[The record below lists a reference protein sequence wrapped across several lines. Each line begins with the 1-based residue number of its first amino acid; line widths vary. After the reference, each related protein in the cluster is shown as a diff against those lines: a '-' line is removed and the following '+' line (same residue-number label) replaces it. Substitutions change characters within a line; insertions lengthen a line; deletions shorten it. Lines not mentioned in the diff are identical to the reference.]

1 MSETA
6 NKRVKYGM
14 TAGVLGIISNV
25 ALCAAKLIV
34 GFIGNSITII
44 ADAVNNLSDAASSVI
59 TVFGFRISARPAD
72 KEHPFG
78 HHRYEQISALIVAIL
93 VLAIGVLLGKSSI
106 EKIITPEETAV
117 TALTYI
123 VLAVAIVLKIGQM
136 AMYLYF
142 SKKISSDSLR
152 AAAADSRNDCL
163 STGAVL
169 IAAIVTDVAGVNIDG
184 YMGLAVSL
192 FIVVSSLLLIKD
204 TVSPLL
210 GEPPTKEFVENVRKK
225 LMSYDGVLGIHDLM
239 VHNYGATSSTYVS
252 VHVEVDARGDIMK
265 AHDMIDNIER
275 DFHKEGL
282 NLTVHMD
289 PVETD
294 NPEVSL
300 NLDRAREILSSMNAG
315 LSLHD
320 FRMVIGDTHTNI
332 LFDVVIPFDPERDRK
347 SLRRRLRGRRQTVL
361 LHHQL
366 RPLVRIINAS
376 TGDLNRE

>member
-1 MSETA
+1 MSETSD
-6 NKRVKYGM
+6 KRVKYGM
-14 TAGVLGIISNV
+14 TAGVLGIVSNV
-25 ALCAAKLIV
+25 VLCAAKLIV

-59 TVFGFRISARPAD
+59 TVLGFRISARPAD

-332 LFDVVIPFDPERDRK
+332 LFDVVIPFDSKVTPKEIEKAFADAYADEGK
-347 SLRRRLRGRRQTVL
+347 QYFF
-361 LHHQL
+361 
-366 RPLVRIINAS
+366 IINYDRS
-376 TGDLNRE
+376 YV

>member
-1 MSETA
+1 MAGIED
-6 NKRVKYGM
+6 KRIKYGI
-14 TAGVLGIISNV
+14 TAGILGITSNV
-25 ALCAAKLIV
+25 VLCAAKLIV

-44 ADAVNNLSDAASSVI
+44 ADAVNNLSDALSSVI

-78 HHRYEQISALIVAIL
+78 HHRYEQISALIVAII

-106 EKIITPEETAV
+106 EKIITPEETTV
-117 TALTYI
+117 TALTYV
-123 VLAVAIVLKIGQM
+123 VLSVAIVLKLAQM

-142 SKKISSDSLR
+142 SRKISSDSLR
-152 AAAADSRNDCL
+152 AAAADSRNDIL

-169 IAAIVTDVAGVNIDG
+169 IAAIVTDVAGVNIDA

-192 FIVVSSLLLIKD
+192 FIIISSILLIKD
-204 TVSPLL
+204 TISPLL
-210 GEPPTKEFVENVRKK
+210 GEPPTKEFVERVRKK
-225 LMSYDGVLGIHDLM
+225 ILSYDGVLGIHDLM
-239 VHNYGATSSTYVS
+239 VHNYGAQSSTYIS
-252 VHVEVDARGDIMK
+252 VHVEVDAGGNIMK

-275 DFHKEGL
+275 DFLKDGL

-294 NPEVSL
+294 NPEVKE
-300 NLDRAREILSSMNAG
+300 NLERTREILASLGSG

-332 LFDVVIPFDPERDRK
+332 LFDVVIPFEAKITPAEIEKAFSDAYSSEGK
-347 SLRRRLRGRRQTVL
+347 QYFF
-361 LHHQL
+361 
-366 RPLVRIINAS
+366 IINYDRS
-376 TGDLNRE
+376 YV

>member
-1 MSETA
+1 MSGTA
-6 NKRVKYGM
+6 DKRVKYGM
-14 TAGVLGIISNV
+14 TAGILGIVSNLI
-25 ALCAAKLIV
+25 LCAAKLIV
-34 GFIGNSITII
+34 GFIGNSITIV

-332 LFDVVIPFDPERDRK
+332 LFDVVIPFGSKVTPHEIEKAFADAYADEGK
-347 SLRRRLRGRRQTVL
+347 QYFF
-361 LHHQL
+361 
-366 RPLVRIINAS
+366 IINYDRS
-376 TGDLNRE
+376 YV

>member
-1 MSETA
+1 MSETSD
-6 NKRVKYGM
+6 KRVKYGM
-14 TAGVLGIISNV
+14 TAGVLGIVSNV
-25 ALCAAKLIV
+25 VLCAAKLIV

-78 HHRYEQISALIVAIL
+78 HHRYEQISALIVAIH

-225 LMSYDGVLGIHDLM
+225 LLSYEGVLGIHDLM

-300 NLDRAREILSSMNAG
+300 NLDRAREILSGLNAG

-332 LFDVVIPFDPERDRK
+332 LFDVVIPFDSKVTPKEIEKAFADAYADEGK
-347 SLRRRLRGRRQTVL
+347 QYFF
-361 LHHQL
+361 
-366 RPLVRIINAS
+366 IINYDRS
-376 TGDLNRE
+376 YV

>member
-1 MSETA
+1 MSETSD
-6 NKRVKYGM
+6 KRVKYGM
-14 TAGVLGIISNV
+14 TAGVLGIVSNV
-25 ALCAAKLIV
+25 VLCAAKLIV

-225 LMSYDGVLGIHDLM
+225 LLSYEGVLGIHDLM

-275 DFHKEGL
+275 DFRKGGL

-332 LFDVVIPFDPERDRK
+332 LFDVVIPFDSKATPKEIEKAFADAYADEGK
-347 SLRRRLRGRRQTVL
+347 QYFF
-361 LHHQL
+361 
-366 RPLVRIINAS
+366 IINYDRS
-376 TGDLNRE
+376 YV

>member
-1 MSETA
+1 MSETSD
-6 NKRVKYGM
+6 KRVKYGM
-14 TAGVLGIISNV
+14 TAGVLGIVSNV
-25 ALCAAKLIV
+25 VLCAAKLIV

-225 LMSYDGVLGIHDLM
+225 LMSYEGVLGIHDLM

-294 NPEVSL
+294 NPEVIE
-300 NLDRAREILSSMNAG
+300 NLERAREILASLNTG

-332 LFDVVIPFDPERDRK
+332 LFDVVIPFDSKIAPQDIEKAFADAYADEGK
-347 SLRRRLRGRRQTVL
+347 QYFF
-361 LHHQL
+361 
-366 RPLVRIINAS
+366 IINYDRS
-376 TGDLNRE
+376 YV

>member
-1 MSETA
+1 MSETSD
-6 NKRVKYGM
+6 KRVKYGM
-14 TAGVLGIISNV
+14 TAGILGIVSNV
-25 ALCAAKLIV
+25 VLCAAKLIV

-44 ADAVNNLSDAASSVI
+44 ADAVNNFSDAASSVI

-106 EKIITPEETAV
+106 EKIITPAETAV
-117 TALTYI
+117 TTLTYI
-123 VLAVAIVLKIGQM
+123 VLAVAIVLKLGQM

-252 VHVEVDARGDIMK
+252 VHVEVAARGDIMK

-275 DFHKEGL
+275 EFRKEGL

-300 NLDRAREILSSMNAG
+300 NLDRAREILSGLNAG

-332 LFDVVIPFDPERDRK
+332 LFDVVIPFDSKVTPKEIEKAFADAYADEGK
-347 SLRRRLRGRRQTVL
+347 QYFF
-361 LHHQL
+361 
-366 RPLVRIINAS
+366 IINYDRS
-376 TGDLNRE
+376 YV

>member
-6 NKRVKYGM
+6 DKRVKYGM

-34 GFIGNSITII
+34 GFIGNSITIV

-117 TALTYI
+117 TTLTYI
-123 VLAVAIVLKIGQM
+123 VLAVAIVLKLGQM

-152 AAAADSRNDCL
+152 AAAADSRNDTI

-192 FIVVSSLLLIKD
+192 FIVVSSLMLIKD

-225 LMSYDGVLGIHDLM
+225 LLSYEGVLGIHDLM

-294 NPEVSL
+294 NPEVIE
-300 NLDRAREILSSMNAG
+300 NLERAREILASLNTG

-332 LFDVVIPFDPERDRK
+332 LFDVVIPFDSKIAPQDIEKAFADAYADEGK
-347 SLRRRLRGRRQTVL
+347 QYFF
-361 LHHQL
+361 
-366 RPLVRIINAS
+366 IINYDRS
-376 TGDLNRE
+376 YV

>member
-1 MSETA
+1 MSETSD
-6 NKRVKYGM
+6 KRVKYGM
-14 TAGVLGIISNV
+14 TAGVLGIVSNV
-25 ALCAAKLIV
+25 VLCAAKLIV
-34 GFIGNSITII
+34 GFIGNSITIV

-275 DFHKEGL
+275 DFQKEGL

-332 LFDVVIPFDPERDRK
+332 LFDVVIPFDSKVTPKEIEKAFADAYADEGK
-347 SLRRRLRGRRQTVL
+347 QYFF
-361 LHHQL
+361 
-366 RPLVRIINAS
+366 IINYDRS
-376 TGDLNRE
+376 YV

>member
-1 MSETA
+1 MPETA
-6 NKRVKYGM
+6 DKRIKYGM
-14 TAGVLGIISNV
+14 TAGILGIISN
-25 ALCAAKLIV
+25 AILCGAKLIV

-44 ADAVNNLSDAASSVI
+44 ADAVNNLSDAMSSVI

-117 TALTYI
+117 TTLTYI
-123 VLAVAIVLKIGQM
+123 VLAVAIALKIGQM

-192 FIVVSSLLLIKD
+192 FIVVSSLLLVKD

-225 LMSYDGVLGIHDLM
+225 LLSYDGVLGIHDLM

-289 PVETD
+289 PIETD

-300 NLDRAREILSSMNAG
+300 NLERAREILSSMNAG

-332 LFDVVIPFDPERDRK
+332 LFDVVIPFGSKVTPHEIEKAFADAYADEGK
-347 SLRRRLRGRRQTVL
+347 QYFF
-361 LHHQL
+361 
-366 RPLVRIINAS
+366 IINYDRS
-376 TGDLNRE
+376 YV

>member
-6 NKRVKYGM
+6 DKRVKYGM

-332 LFDVVIPFDPERDRK
+332 LFDVVIPFDSKVTPKEIEKAFADAYADEGK
-347 SLRRRLRGRRQTVL
+347 QYFF
-361 LHHQL
+361 
-366 RPLVRIINAS
+366 IINYDRS
-376 TGDLNRE
+376 YV

>member
-1 MSETA
+1 MSETSD
-6 NKRVKYGM
+6 KRVKYGM
-14 TAGVLGIISNV
+14 TAGILGIVSNV
-25 ALCAAKLIV
+25 VLCAAKLIV

-252 VHVEVDARGDIMK
+252 VHVEVAARGDIMK

-300 NLDRAREILSSMNAG
+300 NLERAREILASLNAG

-332 LFDVVIPFDPERDRK
+332 LFDVVIPFDSKVTPKEIEKAFADAYADEGK
-347 SLRRRLRGRRQTVL
+347 QYFF
-361 LHHQL
+361 
-366 RPLVRIINAS
+366 IINYDRS
-376 TGDLNRE
+376 YV

>member
-6 NKRVKYGM
+6 DKRVKYGM

-34 GFIGNSITII
+34 GFIGNSITIV

-117 TALTYI
+117 TTLTYI
-123 VLAVAIVLKIGQM
+123 VLAVAIVLKLGQM

-152 AAAADSRNDCL
+152 AAAADSRNDTI

-192 FIVVSSLLLIKD
+192 FIAVSSLMLIKD

-225 LMSYDGVLGIHDLM
+225 LLSYEGVLGIHDLM

-294 NPEVSL
+294 NPEVIE
-300 NLDRAREILSSMNAG
+300 NLERAREILASLNTG
-315 LSLHD
+315 LNLHD

-332 LFDVVIPFDPERDRK
+332 LFDVVIPFNSKIAPQDIEKAFADAYADEGK
-347 SLRRRLRGRRQTVL
+347 QYFF
-361 LHHQL
+361 
-366 RPLVRIINAS
+366 IINYDRS
-376 TGDLNRE
+376 YV

>member
-1 MSETA
+1 MSETSD
-6 NKRVKYGM
+6 KRVKYGM
-14 TAGVLGIISNV
+14 TAGVLGIVSNV
-25 ALCAAKLIV
+25 VLCAAKLIV

-225 LMSYDGVLGIHDLM
+225 LLSYEGVLGIHDLM

-275 DFHKEGL
+275 DFWKEGL

-332 LFDVVIPFDPERDRK
+332 LFDVVIPFDSKVTPKEIEKAFADAYADEGK
-347 SLRRRLRGRRQTVL
+347 QYFF
-361 LHHQL
+361 
-366 RPLVRIINAS
+366 IINYDRS
-376 TGDLNRE
+376 YV

>member
-1 MSETA
+1 MSETSD
-6 NKRVKYGM
+6 KRVKYGM
-14 TAGVLGIISNV
+14 TAGVLGIVSNV
-25 ALCAAKLIV
+25 VLCAAKLIV
-34 GFIGNSITII
+34 GFIGNSITIV

-117 TALTYI
+117 TTLTYI
-123 VLAVAIVLKIGQM
+123 VLAVAIVLKLGQM

-275 DFHKEGL
+275 DFQKEGL

-300 NLDRAREILSSMNAG
+300 NLERAREILASLNAG

-332 LFDVVIPFDPERDRK
+332 LFDVVIPFDSKVTPKEIEKAFADAYADEGK
-347 SLRRRLRGRRQTVL
+347 QYFF
-361 LHHQL
+361 
-366 RPLVRIINAS
+366 IINYDRS
-376 TGDLNRE
+376 YV

>member
-1 MSETA
+1 MSETSD
-6 NKRVKYGM
+6 KRVKYGM
-14 TAGVLGIISNV
+14 TAGILGIVSNV
-25 ALCAAKLIV
+25 VLCAAKLIV

-252 VHVEVDARGDIMK
+252 VHVEVAARGDIMK

-275 DFHKEGL
+275 DFRKEGL

-300 NLDRAREILSSMNAG
+300 NLDRAREILASLNAG

-332 LFDVVIPFDPERDRK
+332 LFDVVIPFDSKVTPKEIEKAFADAYADEGK
-347 SLRRRLRGRRQTVL
+347 QYFF
-361 LHHQL
+361 
-366 RPLVRIINAS
+366 IINYDRS
-376 TGDLNRE
+376 YV

>member
-1 MSETA
+1 MPETA
-6 NKRVKYGM
+6 DKRIKYGM
-14 TAGVLGIISNV
+14 TAGILGIISN
-25 ALCAAKLIV
+25 AILCGAKLIV

-44 ADAVNNLSDAASSVI
+44 ADAVNNLSDAMSSVI

-78 HHRYEQISALIVAIL
+78 HHRYEQISALIVAII

-106 EKIITPEETAV
+106 EKIITPEETTV
-117 TALTYI
+117 TALTYV
-123 VLAVAIVLKIGQM
+123 VLSVAIVLKLAQM

-142 SKKISSDSLR
+142 SRKISSDSLR
-152 AAAADSRNDCL
+152 AAAADSRNDIL

-169 IAAIVTDVAGVNIDG
+169 IAAIVTDVAGVNIDA

-192 FIVVSSLLLIKD
+192 FIIISSILLIKD
-204 TVSPLL
+204 TISPLL
-210 GEPPTKEFVENVRKK
+210 GEPPTKEFVERVRKK
-225 LMSYDGVLGIHDLM
+225 ILSYDGVLGIHDLM
-239 VHNYGATSSTYVS
+239 VHNYGAQSSTYIS
-252 VHVEVDARGDIMK
+252 VHVEVDAGGNIMK

-275 DFHKEGL
+275 DFLKDGL

-294 NPEVSL
+294 NPEVKE
-300 NLDRAREILSSMNAG
+300 NLERAREILASLGSG

-332 LFDVVIPFDPERDRK
+332 LFDVVIPFEAKITPAEIEKAFSDAYSSEGK
-347 SLRRRLRGRRQTVL
+347 QYFF
-361 LHHQL
+361 
-366 RPLVRIINAS
+366 IINYDRS
-376 TGDLNRE
+376 YV

>member
-1 MSETA
+1 MAGIEH
-6 NKRVKYGM
+6 KRIKYGI
-14 TAGVLGIISNV
+14 TAGILGITSNV
-25 ALCAAKLIV
+25 VLCAAKLIV

-44 ADAVNNLSDAASSVI
+44 ADAVNNLSDALSSVI

-78 HHRYEQISALIVAIL
+78 HHRYEQISALIVAII

-106 EKIITPEETAV
+106 EKIITPEETTV
-117 TALTYI
+117 TALTYV
-123 VLAVAIVLKIGQM
+123 VLSVAIVLKLAQM

-142 SKKISSDSLR
+142 SRKISSDSLR
-152 AAAADSRNDCL
+152 AAAADSRNDIL

-169 IAAIVTDVAGVNIDG
+169 IAAIVTDVAGVNIDA

-192 FIVVSSLLLIKD
+192 FIIISSILLIKD
-204 TVSPLL
+204 TISPLL
-210 GEPPTKEFVENVRKK
+210 GEPPTKEFVERVRKK
-225 LMSYDGVLGIHDLM
+225 ILSYDGVLGIHDLM
-239 VHNYGATSSTYVS
+239 VHNYGAQSSTYIS
-252 VHVEVDARGDIMK
+252 VHVEVDAGGNIMK

-275 DFHKEGL
+275 DFLKDGL

-294 NPEVSL
+294 NPEVKE
-300 NLDRAREILSSMNAG
+300 NLERAREILASLGSG

-332 LFDVVIPFDPERDRK
+332 LFDVVIPFEAKITPAEIEKAFSDAYSSEGK
-347 SLRRRLRGRRQTVL
+347 QYFF
-361 LHHQL
+361 
-366 RPLVRIINAS
+366 IINYDRS
-376 TGDLNRE
+376 YV

>member
-1 MSETA
+1 MAGIEH
-6 NKRVKYGM
+6 KRIKYGI
-14 TAGVLGIISNV
+14 TAGILGITSNV
-25 ALCAAKLIV
+25 VLCAAKLIV

-44 ADAVNNLSDAASSVI
+44 ADAVNNLSDALSSVI

-78 HHRYEQISALIVAIL
+78 HHRYEQISALIVAII

-117 TALTYI
+117 TTLTYI
-123 VLAVAIVLKIGQM
+123 VLAVAIALKIGQM

-152 AAAADSRNDCL
+152 AAAADSRNDIL

-169 IAAIVTDVAGVNIDG
+169 IAAIVTDVAGVNIDA

-192 FIVVSSLLLIKD
+192 FIIISSILLIKD
-204 TVSPLL
+204 TISPLL
-210 GEPPTKEFVENVRKK
+210 GEPPTKEFVERVRKK
-225 LMSYDGVLGIHDLM
+225 ILSYDGVLGIHDLM
-239 VHNYGATSSTYVS
+239 VHNYGAQSSTYIS
-252 VHVEVDARGDIMK
+252 VHVEVDAGGNIMK

-275 DFHKEGL
+275 DFLKDGL

-289 PVETD
+289 PIETD
-294 NPEVSL
+294 NPEVKE
-300 NLDRAREILSSMNAG
+300 NLERAREILASLGSG

-332 LFDVVIPFDPERDRK
+332 LFDVAIPFEAKITPAEIEKAFSDAYSSEGK
-347 SLRRRLRGRRQTVL
+347 QYFF
-361 LHHQL
+361 
-366 RPLVRIINAS
+366 IINYDRS
-376 TGDLNRE
+376 YV

>member
-1 MSETA
+1 MAGIED
-6 NKRVKYGM
+6 KRIKYGI
-14 TAGVLGIISNV
+14 TAGILGITSNV
-25 ALCAAKLIV
+25 VLCAAKLIV

-44 ADAVNNLSDAASSVI
+44 ADAVNNLSDALSSVI

-78 HHRYEQISALIVAIL
+78 HHRYEQISALIVAII

-106 EKIITPEETAV
+106 EKIITPEETTV
-117 TALTYI
+117 TALTYV
-123 VLAVAIVLKIGQM
+123 VLSVAIVLKLAQM

-142 SKKISSDSLR
+142 SRKISSDSLR
-152 AAAADSRNDCL
+152 AAAADSRNDIL

-169 IAAIVTDVAGVNIDG
+169 IAAIVTDVAGVNIDA

-192 FIVVSSLLLIKD
+192 FIIISSILLIKD
-204 TVSPLL
+204 TISPLL
-210 GEPPTKEFVENVRKK
+210 GEPPTKEFVERVRKK
-225 LMSYDGVLGIHDLM
+225 ILSYDGVLGIHDLM
-239 VHNYGATSSTYVS
+239 VHNYGAQSSTYIS
-252 VHVEVDARGDIMK
+252 VHVEVDAGGNIMK

-289 PVETD
+289 PIETD

-300 NLDRAREILSSMNAG
+300 NLERAREILSSMNAG

-332 LFDVVIPFDPERDRK
+332 LFDVVIPFGSKVTPHEIEKAFADAYADEGK
-347 SLRRRLRGRRQTVL
+347 QYFF
-361 LHHQL
+361 
-366 RPLVRIINAS
+366 IINYDRS
-376 TGDLNRE
+376 YV

>member
-1 MSETA
+1 MAGIED
-6 NKRVKYGM
+6 KRIKYGI
-14 TAGVLGIISNV
+14 TAGILGITSNV
-25 ALCAAKLIV
+25 VLCAAKLIV

-44 ADAVNNLSDAASSVI
+44 ADAVNNLSDALSSVI

-78 HHRYEQISALIVAIL
+78 HHRYEQISALIVAII

-106 EKIITPEETAV
+106 EKIITPEETTV
-117 TALTYI
+117 TALTYV
-123 VLAVAIVLKIGQM
+123 VLSVAIVLKLAQM

-142 SKKISSDSLR
+142 SRKISSDSLR
-152 AAAADSRNDCL
+152 AAAADSRNDIL

-169 IAAIVTDVAGVNIDG
+169 IAAIVTDVAGVNIDA

-192 FIVVSSLLLIKD
+192 FIIISSILLIKD
-204 TVSPLL
+204 TISPLL

-225 LMSYDGVLGIHDLM
+225 LLSYDGVLGIHDLM

-289 PVETD
+289 PIETD

-300 NLDRAREILSSMNAG
+300 NLERAREILSSMNAG

-332 LFDVVIPFDPERDRK
+332 LFDVVIPFGSKVTPHEIEKAFADAYADEGK
-347 SLRRRLRGRRQTVL
+347 QYFF
-361 LHHQL
+361 
-366 RPLVRIINAS
+366 IINYDRS
-376 TGDLNRE
+376 YV

>member
-1 MSETA
+1 MSETSD
-6 NKRVKYGM
+6 KRVKYGM
-14 TAGVLGIISNV
+14 TAGVLGIVSNV
-25 ALCAAKLIV
+25 VLCAAKLIV

-192 FIVVSSLLLIKD
+192 FIVVSSLMLIKD

-225 LMSYDGVLGIHDLM
+225 LLSYEGVLGIHDLM

-332 LFDVVIPFDPERDRK
+332 LFDVVIPFDSKVTPKEIEKAFADAYADEGK
-347 SLRRRLRGRRQTVL
+347 QYFF
-361 LHHQL
+361 
-366 RPLVRIINAS
+366 IINYDRS
-376 TGDLNRE
+376 YV

>member
-1 MSETA
+1 MSETSD
-6 NKRVKYGM
+6 KRVKYGM
-14 TAGVLGIISNV
+14 TAGVLGIVSNV
-25 ALCAAKLIV
+25 VLCAAKLIV

-275 DFHKEGL
+275 DFQKEGL

-300 NLDRAREILSSMNAG
+300 NLERAREILASLNAG

-332 LFDVVIPFDPERDRK
+332 LFDVVIPFDSKVTPKEIEKAFADAYANEGK
-347 SLRRRLRGRRQTVL
+347 QYFF
-361 LHHQL
+361 
-366 RPLVRIINAS
+366 IINYDRS
-376 TGDLNRE
+376 YV

>member
-6 NKRVKYGM
+6 DKRVKYGM

-34 GFIGNSITII
+34 GFIGNSITIV

-117 TALTYI
+117 TTLTYI
-123 VLAVAIVLKIGQM
+123 VLAVAIVLKLGQM

-152 AAAADSRNDCL
+152 AAAADSRNDTI

-192 FIVVSSLLLIKD
+192 FIVVSSLMLIKD

-225 LMSYDGVLGIHDLM
+225 LLSYEGVLGIHDLM

-294 NPEVSL
+294 NPEVIE
-300 NLDRAREILSSMNAG
+300 NLERAREILASLNAG

-332 LFDVVIPFDPERDRK
+332 LFDVVIPFDSKIAPQDIEKAFADAYADEGK
-347 SLRRRLRGRRQTVL
+347 QYFF
-361 LHHQL
+361 
-366 RPLVRIINAS
+366 IINYDRS
-376 TGDLNRE
+376 YV

>member
-1 MSETA
+1 MAGIEH
-6 NKRVKYGM
+6 KRIKYGI
-14 TAGVLGIISNV
+14 TAGILGITSNV
-25 ALCAAKLIV
+25 VLCAAKLIV

-44 ADAVNNLSDAASSVI
+44 ADAVNNLSDALSSVI

-78 HHRYEQISALIVAIL
+78 HHRYEQISALIVAII

-106 EKIITPEETAV
+106 EKIITPEETTV
-117 TALTYI
+117 TALTYV
-123 VLAVAIVLKIGQM
+123 VLSVAIVLKLAQM

-142 SKKISSDSLR
+142 SRKISSDSLR
-152 AAAADSRNDCL
+152 AAAADSRNDIL

-192 FIVVSSLLLIKD
+192 FIVVSSLLLVKD

-210 GEPPTKEFVENVRKK
+210 GEPPTKEFVERVRKK
-225 LMSYDGVLGIHDLM
+225 ILSYDGVLGIHDLM
-239 VHNYGATSSTYVS
+239 VHNYGAQSSTYIS
-252 VHVEVDARGDIMK
+252 AHVEVDAGGNIMK

-275 DFHKEGL
+275 DFLKDGL

-294 NPEVSL
+294 NPEVKE
-300 NLDRAREILSSMNAG
+300 NLERAREILASLGSG

-332 LFDVVIPFDPERDRK
+332 LFDVVIPFGSKVTPHEIEKAFADAYADEGK
-347 SLRRRLRGRRQTVL
+347 QYFF
-361 LHHQL
+361 
-366 RPLVRIINAS
+366 IINYDRS
-376 TGDLNRE
+376 YV

>member
-1 MSETA
+1 MSETSD
-6 NKRVKYGM
+6 KRVKYGM
-14 TAGVLGIISNV
+14 TAGVLGIVSNV
-25 ALCAAKLIV
+25 VLCAAKLIV

-332 LFDVVIPFDPERDRK
+332 LFDVVIPFGSKVTPHEIEKAFADAYADEGK
-347 SLRRRLRGRRQTVL
+347 QYFF
-361 LHHQL
+361 
-366 RPLVRIINAS
+366 IINYDRS
-376 TGDLNRE
+376 YV

>member
-1 MSETA
+1 
-6 NKRVKYGM
+6 M

-142 SKKISSDSLR
+142 SKR
-152 AAAADSRNDCL
+152 
-163 STGAVL
+163 TPE
-169 IAAIVTDVAGVNIDG
+169 T
-184 YMGLAVSL
+184 
-192 FIVVSSLLLIKD
+192 
-204 TVSPLL
+204 TV
-210 GEPPTKEFVENVRKK
+210 
-225 LMSYDGVLGIHDLM
+225 
-239 VHNYGATSSTYVS
+239 
-252 VHVEVDARGDIMK
+252 
-265 AHDMIDNIER
+265 
-275 DFHKEGL
+275 
-282 NLTVHMD
+282 
-289 PVETD
+289 
-294 NPEVSL
+294 
-300 NLDRAREILSSMNAG
+300 
-315 LSLHD
+315 
-320 FRMVIGDTHTNI
+320 
-332 LFDVVIPFDPERDRK
+332 
-347 SLRRRLRGRRQTVL
+347 
-361 LHHQL
+361 
-366 RPLVRIINAS
+366 
-376 TGDLNRE
+376 

>member
-1 MSETA
+1 MSETSD
-6 NKRVKYGM
+6 KRVKYGM
-14 TAGVLGIISNV
+14 TAGVLGIVSNV
-25 ALCAAKLIV
+25 VLCAAKLIV

-123 VLAVAIVLKIGQM
+123 VLAVAIILKIGQM

-225 LMSYDGVLGIHDLM
+225 LLSYEGVLGIHDLM

-332 LFDVVIPFDPERDRK
+332 LFDVMIPFDSKVTPKEIEKAFADAYADEGK
-347 SLRRRLRGRRQTVL
+347 QYFF
-361 LHHQL
+361 
-366 RPLVRIINAS
+366 IINYDRS
-376 TGDLNRE
+376 YV

>member
-6 NKRVKYGM
+6 DKRVKYGM

-34 GFIGNSITII
+34 GFIGNSITIV

-117 TALTYI
+117 TTLTYI
-123 VLAVAIVLKIGQM
+123 VLAVAIVLKLGQM

-152 AAAADSRNDCL
+152 AAAADSRNDTI

-192 FIVVSSLLLIKD
+192 FIVVSSLMLIKD

-225 LMSYDGVLGIHDLM
+225 LLCYEGVLGIHDLM

-294 NPEVSL
+294 NPEVIE
-300 NLDRAREILSSMNAG
+300 NLERAREILSSMNAG

-332 LFDVVIPFDPERDRK
+332 LFDVVIPFDSKIAPQDIEKAFADAYADEGK
-347 SLRRRLRGRRQTVL
+347 QYFF
-361 LHHQL
+361 
-366 RPLVRIINAS
+366 IINYDRS
-376 TGDLNRE
+376 YV

>member
-1 MSETA
+1 MSGTA
-6 NKRVKYGM
+6 DKRVKYGM
-14 TAGVLGIISNV
+14 TAGILGIVSNLI
-25 ALCAAKLIV
+25 LCAAKLIV
-34 GFIGNSITII
+34 GFIGNSITIV

-117 TALTYI
+117 TTLTYI
-123 VLAVAIVLKIGQM
+123 VLAVAIALKIGQM

-192 FIVVSSLLLIKD
+192 FIVVSSLLLVKD

-225 LMSYDGVLGIHDLM
+225 LLSYDGVLGIHDLM

-289 PVETD
+289 PIETD

-300 NLDRAREILSSMNAG
+300 NLERAREILSSMHAG

-332 LFDVVIPFDPERDRK
+332 LFDVVIPFGSKVTPHEIEKAFADAYADEGK
-347 SLRRRLRGRRQTVL
+347 QYFF
-361 LHHQL
+361 
-366 RPLVRIINAS
+366 IINYDRS
-376 TGDLNRE
+376 YV

>member
-1 MSETA
+1 MAGIED
-6 NKRVKYGM
+6 KRIKYGI
-14 TAGVLGIISNV
+14 TAGILGITSNV
-25 ALCAAKLIV
+25 VLCAAKLIV

-44 ADAVNNLSDAASSVI
+44 ADAVNNLSDALSSVI

-78 HHRYEQISALIVAIL
+78 HHRYEQISALIVAII

-106 EKIITPEETAV
+106 EKIITPEETTV

-123 VLAVAIVLKIGQM
+123 VLSVAIVLKLAQM

-142 SKKISSDSLR
+142 SRKISSDSLR
-152 AAAADSRNDCL
+152 AAAADSRNDIL

-169 IAAIVTDVAGVNIDG
+169 IAAIVTDVAGVNIDA

-192 FIVVSSLLLIKD
+192 FIIISSILLIKD
-204 TVSPLL
+204 TISPLL
-210 GEPPTKEFVENVRKK
+210 GEPPTKEFVERVRKK
-225 LMSYDGVLGIHDLM
+225 ILSYDGVLGIHDLM
-239 VHNYGATSSTYVS
+239 VHNYGAQSSTYIS
-252 VHVEVDARGDIMK
+252 VHVEVDAGGNIMK

-275 DFHKEGL
+275 DFLKDGL

-289 PVETD
+289 PIETD
-294 NPEVSL
+294 NPEVKE
-300 NLDRAREILSSMNAG
+300 NLERAREILASLGSG

-332 LFDVVIPFDPERDRK
+332 LFDVVIPFEAKITPAEIEKAFSDAYSSEGK
-347 SLRRRLRGRRQTVL
+347 QYFF
-361 LHHQL
+361 
-366 RPLVRIINAS
+366 IINYDRS
-376 TGDLNRE
+376 YV

>member
-1 MSETA
+1 MSETSD
-6 NKRVKYGM
+6 KRVKYGM
-14 TAGVLGIISNV
+14 TAGILGIVSNV
-25 ALCAAKLIV
+25 VLCAAKLIV

-252 VHVEVDARGDIMK
+252 VHVEVAARGDIMK

-275 DFHKEGL
+275 DFRKEGL

-332 LFDVVIPFDPERDRK
+332 LFDVVIPFDSKVTPKEIEKAFADAYADEGK
-347 SLRRRLRGRRQTVL
+347 QYFF
-361 LHHQL
+361 
-366 RPLVRIINAS
+366 IINYDRS
-376 TGDLNRE
+376 YV

>member
-1 MSETA
+1 MSETSD
-6 NKRVKYGM
+6 KRVKYGM
-14 TAGVLGIISNV
+14 TAGVLGIVSNV
-25 ALCAAKLIV
+25 VLCAAKLIV

-252 VHVEVDARGDIMK
+252 VHVEVAARGDIMK

-275 DFHKEGL
+275 DFQKEGL

-300 NLDRAREILSSMNAG
+300 NLERAREILASLNAG

-332 LFDVVIPFDPERDRK
+332 LFDVVIPFDSKVTPKEIEKAFADAYADEGK
-347 SLRRRLRGRRQTVL
+347 QYFF
-361 LHHQL
+361 
-366 RPLVRIINAS
+366 IINYDRS
-376 TGDLNRE
+376 YV

>member
-1 MSETA
+1 MSETSD
-6 NKRVKYGM
+6 KRVKYGM
-14 TAGVLGIISNV
+14 TAGVLGIVSNV
-25 ALCAAKLIV
+25 VLCAAKLIV

-275 DFHKEGL
+275 DFWKEGL

-300 NLDRAREILSSMNAG
+300 NLDRAREILSSMNSG

-332 LFDVVIPFDPERDRK
+332 LFDVVIPFDSKVTPKEIEKAFADAYADEGK
-347 SLRRRLRGRRQTVL
+347 QYFF
-361 LHHQL
+361 
-366 RPLVRIINAS
+366 IINYDRS
-376 TGDLNRE
+376 YV

>member
-1 MSETA
+1 MAGIEH
-6 NKRVKYGM
+6 KRIKYGI
-14 TAGVLGIISNV
+14 TAGILGITSNV
-25 ALCAAKLIV
+25 VLCAAKLIV

-44 ADAVNNLSDAASSVI
+44 ADAVNNLSDALSSVI

-78 HHRYEQISALIVAIL
+78 HHRYEQISALIVAII

-106 EKIITPEETAV
+106 EKIITPEETTV
-117 TALTYI
+117 TALTYV
-123 VLAVAIVLKIGQM
+123 VLSVAIVLKLAQM

-142 SKKISSDSLR
+142 SRKISSDSLR
-152 AAAADSRNDCL
+152 AAAADSRNDIL

-169 IAAIVTDVAGVNIDG
+169 IAAIVTDVAGVNIDA

-192 FIVVSSLLLIKD
+192 FIIISSILLIKD
-204 TVSPLL
+204 TISPLL
-210 GEPPTKEFVENVRKK
+210 GEPPTKEFVERVRKK
-225 LMSYDGVLGIHDLM
+225 ILSYDGVLGIHDLM
-239 VHNYGATSSTYVS
+239 VHNYGAQSSTYIS
-252 VHVEVDARGDIMK
+252 VHVEVDAGGNIMK

-275 DFHKEGL
+275 DFLKDGL

-294 NPEVSL
+294 NPEVKE
-300 NLDRAREILSSMNAG
+300 NLERTREILASLGSG

-332 LFDVVIPFDPERDRK
+332 LFDVVIPFEAKITPAEIEKAFSDAYSSK
-347 SLRRRLRGRRQTVL
+347 GKQYFF
-361 LHHQL
+361 
-366 RPLVRIINAS
+366 IINYDRS
-376 TGDLNRE
+376 YM

>member
-1 MSETA
+1 MSETSD
-6 NKRVKYGM
+6 KRVKYGM
-14 TAGVLGIISNV
+14 TAGILGIVSNV
-25 ALCAAKLIV
+25 VLCAAKLIV
-34 GFIGNSITII
+34 GFIGNSITIV

-117 TALTYI
+117 TTLTYI
-123 VLAVAIVLKIGQM
+123 VLAVAIVLKLGQM

-152 AAAADSRNDCL
+152 AAAADSRNDTI

-192 FIVVSSLLLIKD
+192 FIVVSSLMLIKD

-225 LMSYDGVLGIHDLM
+225 LLSYEGVLGIHDLM

-294 NPEVSL
+294 NPEVIE
-300 NLDRAREILSSMNAG
+300 NLERAREILASLNTG

-332 LFDVVIPFDPERDRK
+332 LFDVVIPFDSKIAPQDIEKAFADAYADEGK
-347 SLRRRLRGRRQTVL
+347 QYFF
-361 LHHQL
+361 
-366 RPLVRIINAS
+366 IINYDRS
-376 TGDLNRE
+376 YV

>member
-1 MSETA
+1 MSETSD
-6 NKRVKYGM
+6 KRVKYGM
-14 TAGVLGIISNV
+14 TAGVLGIVSNLI
-25 ALCAAKLIV
+25 LCAAKLIV

-332 LFDVVIPFDPERDRK
+332 LFDVVIPFDSKVTPKEIEKAFADAYADEGK
-347 SLRRRLRGRRQTVL
+347 QYFF
-361 LHHQL
+361 
-366 RPLVRIINAS
+366 IINYDRS
-376 TGDLNRE
+376 YV